1 MAPALPPSTF
11 PLNFRGATAS
21 AVSRRYTDTPILLS
35 TPIPPALRCA
45 ALTVKYR
52 SLGSN
57 RRSIRH
63 SCKHKSEISSACSLE
78 VKPTGKKSK
87 EKGSQSSA
95 AHLVERLLLIV
106 CEGSRAAEKI
116 VEGLCSDVCSNS
128 MLTGIAIDIAYLY
141 TYTSK
146 SHSLLSPFGS
156 HPKEP
161 HNLKLKDSRAPFGY
175 NTILLGLVASIQLFH
190 NDKLGGIAH
199 RLCLAICYMPAC

>member
-87 EKGSQSSA
+87 EKGSQS
-95 AHLVERLLLIV
+95 
-106 CEGSRAAEKI
+106 SRAAEKI